1 VSPREFLPP
10 PEFLVDRS
18 LGAVIVPNALAALGL
33 IVHTLRSVYGEAV
46 AREIEDEVWLQE
58 AGNRGWIVLAK
69 DERIRRR
76 QNELHAIQTAG
87 VKAFYLTAGGLKGE
101 VQAAIFVKHINRIIQ
116 RSRQRGPMIWA
127 VTQAGLRR
135 VL

>member
-1 VSPREFLPP
+1 VSRRESPRQ

-18 LGAVIVPNALAALGL
+18 LGSVIVPVALAARGFT
-33 IVHTLRSVYGEAV
+33 VHTLQTVYGEAA
-46 AREIEDEVWLQE
+46 ARELDDEVWLAE
-58 AGNRGWIVLAK
+58 AGNRDWIVLAK

-76 QNELHAIQTAG
+76 PNELAAIRASR

-101 VQAAIFVKHINRIIQ
+101 VQAAILVKHINRIIQ
-116 RSRQRGPMIWA
+116 HARQPGPMIWA
-127 VTQAGLRR
+127 VTKFGLRR

>member
-1 VSPREFLPP
+1 MSPRESQRP

-18 LGAVIVPNALAALGL
+18 LGSVIVPTALIARGF
-33 IVHTLRSVYGEAV
+33 IVHTLQTVYGEAA
-46 AREIEDEVWLQE
+46 ARDLDDEVWLVE
-58 AGNRGWIVLAK
+58 AGKRNWIVLAK

-76 QNELHAIQTAG
+76 PNELAAIREHR

-101 VQAAIFVKHINRIIQ
+101 VQAAILLKHINRIIQ
-116 RSRQRGPMIWA
+116 RARKTGPMVWA
-127 VTQAGLRR
+127 VTESGIRR